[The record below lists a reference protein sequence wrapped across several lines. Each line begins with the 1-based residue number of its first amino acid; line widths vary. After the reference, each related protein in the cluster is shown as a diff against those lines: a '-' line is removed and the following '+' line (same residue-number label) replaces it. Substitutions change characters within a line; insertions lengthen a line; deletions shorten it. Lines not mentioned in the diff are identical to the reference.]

1 MHRRVD
7 GRRGAHTKVQGISIP
22 NRTSSTVTRRTT
34 KKTPSTT
41 SSSSTK
47 NLPTFALIPFD
58 TRAEESDNSEGE
70 STKSSAK
77 RGEGST
83 KRFACP
89 FFKNDPIKYGT
100 QDRRRCAGTGWPDIS
115 RLKFAFLDSW
125 LRASSN
131 KIQGAFDQ
139 IPYIE
144 DLLPQMLR
152 GVP

>member
-1 MHRRVD
+1 MERRID
-7 GRRGAHTKVQGISIP
+7 GRRGVHTKVQGI
-22 NRTSSTVTRRTT
+22 NRTPSTVTQARRTT

-47 NLPTFALIPFD
+47 SLHTFALIPFH
-58 TRAEESDNSEGE
+58 TRAEESENSEGE

-77 RGEGST
+77 RGEGSA

-115 RLKFAFLDSW
+115 RLKFAFMD
-125 LRASSN
+125 
-131 KIQGAFDQ
+131 G
-139 IPYIE
+139 
-144 DLLPQMLR
+144 
-152 GVP
+152 